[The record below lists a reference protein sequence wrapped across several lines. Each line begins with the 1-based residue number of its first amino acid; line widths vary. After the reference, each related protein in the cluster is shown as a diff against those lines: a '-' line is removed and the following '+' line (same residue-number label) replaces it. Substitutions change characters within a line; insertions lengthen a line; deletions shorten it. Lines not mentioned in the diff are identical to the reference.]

1 MLGRLADH
9 SKPLPIVALYPTI
22 QAEGSRAGHPTII
35 VRTTGCTHRCYFGS
49 GGWCDS
55 WYTSI
60 HPEKGRHSFQDVK
73 ALYADNCNI
82 KDMTLTGG
90 APTMHPA
97 LVNELMHFAHQ
108 HDLFVT
114 LETEGS
120 HFVAT
125 DYPINL
131 LSISPKFSNS
141 LPQVGMRTPLGQV
154 VDARMIHQHNKYR
167 LNLTV
172 IRRMINTHQDY
183 HIKPVLDAEL
193 TALDELEDF
202 LQQLQIPDDKV
213 WVMPAGDSRAAL
225 MRAYGVV
232 MNHARDRGWRFTPR
246 PHIIAFDTER
256 NV

>member
-1 MLGRLADH
+1 MSGRITDH
-9 SKPLPIVALYPTI
+9 HKTLPISALHPAI

-60 HPEKGRHSFQDVK
+60 HPEKGCHSLQDVTN
-73 ALYADNCNI
+73 LYAQNPQI
-82 KDMTLTGG
+82 KDMILTGG

-97 LVNELMHFAHQ
+97 LINELMHFAHQ
-108 HDLFVT
+108 QKIHVT

-131 LSISPKFSNS
+131 LSISPKFTNS
-141 LPQVGMRTPLGQV
+141 VPPLGIRTPLGQV
-154 VDARMIHQHNKYR
+154 VDDKMRQQHDKYR
-167 LNLTV
+167 LNLTA
-172 IRRMINTHQDY
+172 IRRMIDAHQDY

-213 WVMPAGDSRAAL
+213 WVMPAGDSRETL
-225 MRAYGVV
+225 IHSYGVV
-232 MNHARDRGWRFTPR
+232 MNYARDRGWCFTPR